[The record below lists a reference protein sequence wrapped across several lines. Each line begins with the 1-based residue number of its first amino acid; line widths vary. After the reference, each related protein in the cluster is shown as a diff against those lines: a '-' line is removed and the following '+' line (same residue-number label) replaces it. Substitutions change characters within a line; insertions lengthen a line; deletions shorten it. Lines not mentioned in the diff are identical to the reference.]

1 MKTNQLS
8 LFFLL
13 LFGALGAVG
22 QEQVEMTLAEAQAYA
37 VEHSFAVRYARMDA
51 ASAEREV
58 KLITSA
64 GLPHVNGSI
73 EYNNYID
80 IPTQVAPADA
90 FGFPAYLTQ
99 FLGAVSEE
107 TGVPINAPE
116 QDPNA
121 ISEFQFGAPQT
132 MTAGIAASQLIF
144 DGSYFVGLQAAK
156 AYASA
161 QKSAIEKSEDE
172 VKRATAE
179 AYHTVLVS
187 EENLRILEN
196 SRGVV
201 SSNLTETEALFE
213 NGFVE
218 EQDLDQLKLTL
229 ADLDSRI
236 NYARKQSEISKDLL
250 KFQIGMPLE
259 NQIILKDDIASLT
272 AAPGA
277 AGLLSFGFSLD
288 GNAEYETQNRYVE
301 LSKLN
306 VKNEKAKSLPRI
318 SAFYNY
324 QRNAQRD
331 EFNFLDFDEKWYPI
345 QLWGVQLTVPIFNS
359 LEGSHR
365 IQQAKIDVERASTA
379 LDQIAQ
385 GAKLEYLAAKNEYE
399 MAVENTRIQKE
410 SKALAERIFNT
421 TQIKYKEG
429 VASSFELSQAQN
441 QQLTAQGNYIGAVLQ
456 LLNTKARLTKALN
469 QY

>member
-1 MKTNQLS
+1 MKTQQLS
-8 LFFLL
+8 FFFFFLL
-13 LFGALGAVG
+13 GAFGAFG
-22 QEQVEMTLAEAQAYA
+22 QELVELTLIEAQAYA

-51 ASAEREV
+51 ATAESDV
-58 KLITSA
+58 KLTTSA

-73 EYNNYID
+73 DYNNYID

-90 FGFPAYLTQ
+90 FGFPSYLTQ
-99 FLGAVSEE
+99 FLGAVSQE
-107 TGVPINAPE
+107 TGVPINAPV

-132 MTAGIAASQLIF
+132 MTAGISASQLIF

-156 AYASA
+156 AYAAA
-161 QKSAIEKSEDE
+161 QQSVIEKSKDE
-172 VKRATAE
+172 IKRATAE

-187 EENLRILEN
+187 GENLRILEG
-196 SRGVV
+196 SREVV
-201 SSNLTETEALFE
+201 NSNLTETEALFE

-218 EQDLDQLKLTL
+218 EQDVDQLKLSL

-259 NQIILKDDIASLT
+259 NQIGLKDNIASLT

-288 GNAEYETQNRYVE
+288 GNSEYETQNRYLE

-318 SAFYNY
+318 TAFYNY
-324 QRNAQRD
+324 QRNAQRQK
-331 EFNFLDFDEKWYPI
+331 FNFLDFNQKWYPI

-365 IQQAKIDVERASTA
+365 IQKARIDVERASVA
-379 LDQIAQ
+379 LNQIAQ

-399 MAVENTRIQKE
+399 TAVENARIQKE

-429 VASSFELSQAQN
+429 VASSFDLSQAHN

-456 LLNTKARLTKALN
+456 LLNAKARLTKALN